1 MMNENMASA
10 IAASRALGHPARLRT
25 VAMLGSGELCVCQI
39 TEVLKLAPS
48 TVSAHLRELKLAG
61 LVAERRDGKWVYFGL
76 AKDDRARRWIE
87 TALHAAADDPQLQAD
102 SVAVTQLRWLPVEDL
117 CRLGYAAA
125 RDKWIDALDAKAD
138 GMKAR
143 ENP

>member
-1 MMNENMASA
+1 
-10 IAASRALGHPARLRT
+10 
-25 VAMLGSGELCVCQI
+25 MLGSGELCVCQI

-61 LVAERRDGKWVYFGL
+61 LVVERRDGKWVYFGL
-76 AKDDRARRWIE
+76 AKDERARRWIE

-125 RDKWIDALDAKAD
+125 RNKWIDALAAKAD